1 MPLEKDTV
9 PVLAAPFFDPGVG
22 RVDLQL
28 RPGLSIAEIVAVALP
43 RLTEHELAY
52 ARVVLVSDR
61 GSAVIERDQWSR
73 VYPHAGV
80 RVVIR
85 IVPGKDALKSIL
97 SVVVSIAAIALG
109 QVWAPALAST
119 LGISTQ
125 FAAGIIGLG
134 VTVLGNLLLNALIPP
149 VTPDNDKNTSYQIS
163 GWRNKLDP
171 DGVVPL
177 ILGKVRYA
185 PPFAATSYTEIVGD
199 LQYIRAIFCFG
210 YGRLALSDFRIGDT
224 AITDYDEITEEVREG
239 LPTDQPVTIYP
250 TQIYEESVGTEL
262 VRPEHRD
269 DQGNEIDG
277 PGIETPVIR
286 TTGFDASGASII
298 FGFPAGLGK
307 MDDDQKKKNVT
318 VTMRI
323 RQRPSGTDAWQ
334 DVVSLDFTAKKLEGF
349 YRQYTWNFATR
360 GRYDIEVTR
369 MTDEFTGAQT
379 QGRTTWVAL
388 QTLRPEYPLNFPY
401 PLALV
406 AIRVK
411 ATYQLNGALDN
422 FNALASRI
430 CLDWDSASQTWI
442 ERETSNPASLYRYT
456 LQSPANPKPVSDSE
470 INLPLLQSWHEF
482 CTLKGLKYGKSID
495 DDGNLGDRLNEIAA
509 AGRARPWNDGIRHGV
524 VIDRPQE
531 LVVDHINPRV
541 SWNFQSTRTYFEAP
555 HGFRIQFLDQ
565 TNDYKQAERLV
576 PWPGYSG
583 EILLTEQLEL
593 PGKTDPAEIWREA
606 RRKMYE
612 AIYRPDVHTVT
623 VDGPIRVATRGDLVM
638 GSFDVL
644 DRTQIAT
651 RIKWSEGKLIELE
664 DAVTMSSGQDYAIR
678 FRVFADDSDTIGTSV
693 VRRVQTTAGAHTVL
707 MFLADGDT
715 PAAGDVIHFGGALTE
730 SMPLIVTRVEAAQ
743 DMASNFTMID
753 ASPIIDEL
761 TDAEVPPPWSGRVGD
776 DIGDNTG
783 LPPAPV
789 FDAVL
794 SGLSGT
800 GVQGGLQVNLKPGS
814 GAVPTVAFRLQH
826 RLNGATVWQQL
837 DFPASN
843 GGCSV
848 SGYAN
853 GQPVQLRAAALNATG
868 LVGDFTVVVNVTIGA
883 QDAALPQALDSTMI
897 SIGALLGGATVMFS
911 SGADPATTQ
920 IQIYRSMS
928 SSINRSTDAI
938 GSPISIAPSRSFT
951 VPVGD
956 TTRSNLVTNGGFD
969 TDSGWTKGTGW
980 TIASGIAT
988 HATGSAAGLSQART
1002 TTVGTYYRL
1011 AFTTSA
1017 VTAGTLTPQLTGGTT
1032 QSGTARSANGNFS
1045 DRLQAVT
1052 GNNTLNFAASST
1064 FAGSIDNV
1072 VIFEETATC
1081 LAAGVHYFWLEPQ
1094 NSDGVAG
1101 PLAGPFTVS
1110 VR

>member
-1 MPLEKDTV
+1 MTDQKAV
-9 PVLAAPFFDPGVG
+9 IPVLAAPFFDPAVG
-22 RVDLQL
+22 RVNLELQ
-28 RPGLSIAEIVAVALP
+28 PGLSLAEIVAAALP
-43 RLTEHELAY
+43 RLTEYDLAH
-52 ARVVLVSDR
+52 ARVVLISDR
-61 GSAVIERDQWSR
+61 GSIVIERRLWAR

-85 IVPGKDALKSIL
+85 IVPTNGVLKSIL
-97 SVVVSIAAIALG
+97 SVVVTIAAVALG
-109 QVWAPALAST
+109 QVWAPALAGT
-119 LGISTQ
+119 LGISAQ
-125 FAAGIIGLG
+125 GWAGIISLG
-134 VTVLGNLLLNALIPP
+134 ATVLGNLLINALIPP
-149 VTPDNDKNTSYQIS
+149 VSTDNDKNTSYQIS

-171 DGVVPL
+171 DGVIPL

-224 AITDYDEITEEVREG
+224 AFTDYDEITQEVREG
-239 LPTDQPVTIYP
+239 VPADAPITLYP
-250 TQIYEESVGTEL
+250 TQIYEESVGAEL
-262 VRPEHRD
+262 ARPEHRD

-277 PGIETPVIR
+277 PGIETPIIR
-286 TTGFDASGASII
+286 TTGFDASGASVI

-307 MDDDQKKKNVT
+307 VDDKGKQKNVT

-323 RQRPSGTDAWQ
+323 RQRPAGTDAWS
-334 DVVSLDFTAKKLEGF
+334 DVVTLDFTAKKFEGF
-349 YRQYTWNFATR
+349 YRQYTWNFDTR

-369 MTDEFTGAQT
+369 MTDEFTNQST

-406 AIRVK
+406 SLRVK

-422 FNALASRI
+422 FNALASRV
-430 CLDWDSASQTWI
+430 CLDWDSGSQTWI
-442 ERETSNPASLYRYT
+442 ERETSNPASIYRYT
-456 LQSPANPKPVSDSE
+456 LQSPANPKPVPDSE

-482 CTLKGLKYGKSID
+482 CAAKGLKFDKAFD
-495 DDGNLGDRLNEIAA
+495 DDGTLGDRLKEIAA
-509 AGRARPWNDGIRHGV
+509 AGRATPWHDGIRHGV

-541 SWNFQSTRTYFEAP
+541 SWNFQSTRTYFEPP
-555 HGFRIQFLDQ
+555 HGFRIQFLDA

-612 AIYRPDVHTVT
+612 AIYRPDVHTAT

-644 DRTQIAT
+644 DRSQIAT
-651 RIKWSEGKLIELE
+651 RVKWAEGRLIELE
-664 DAVTMSSGQDYAIR
+664 DVVTMSSGHDYAIR
-678 FRVFADDSDTIGTSV
+678 FRVFADEDDTIGISV
-693 VRRVQTTAGAHTVL
+693 VRRVQTNAGEQTLLV
-707 MFLADGDT
+707 FLEDGDA

-743 DMASNFTMID
+743 DMATNFTMID

-776 DIGDNTG
+776 DIGNNTG

-789 FDAVL
+789 FDSIL
-794 SGLSGT
+794 TGYSGT
-800 GVQGGLQVNLKPGS
+800 EIEGGLQVNLKPGS
-814 GAVPTVAFRLQH
+814 GAVPSVKFRVQH
-826 RLNGATVWQQL
+826 RLNGATVWQTV

-843 GGCSV
+843 GGCFI
-848 SGYAN
+848 SGYSN
-853 GQPVQLRAAALNATG
+853 GDPVQIRAAALNAAG
-868 LVGDFTVVVNVTIGA
+868 NAGDFTIVVNVTIGS
-883 QDAALPQALDSTMI
+883 QDAIVPQALDSSMV
-897 SIGALLGGATVMFS
+897 SVGALLGGATVMFS
-911 SGADPATTQ
+911 TGVDAATTQ
-920 IQIYRSMS
+920 VQIYRSTS
-928 SSINRSTDAI
+928 STINRGTDAV
-938 GSPISIAPSRSFT
+938 GAPIAVTPSRSFS

-956 TTRSNLVTNGGFD
+956 TTRSNLASNGGFD
-969 TDSGWTKGTGW
+969 SDTSWTKGTGW
-980 TIASGIAT
+980 TIASGVAS
-988 HATGSAAGLSQART
+988 HATGTAASLSQARA
-1002 TTVGTYYRL
+1002 TTVNTYYRL
-1011 AFTTSA
+1011 AFTLAA
-1017 VTAGTLTPQLTGGTT
+1017 VTAGSLTPQLTGGTS
-1032 QSGTARSANGNFS
+1032 QSGTARTANGNFS
-1045 DRLQAVT
+1045 DRIKAVS
-1052 GNNTLNFAASST
+1052 GNNTLGFAASST
-1064 FAGSIDNV
+1064 FVGSIDNV
-1072 VIFEETATC
+1072 VLFEETATC

-1101 PLAGPFTVS
+1101 PLAGPFAVS
-1110 VR
+1110 IR